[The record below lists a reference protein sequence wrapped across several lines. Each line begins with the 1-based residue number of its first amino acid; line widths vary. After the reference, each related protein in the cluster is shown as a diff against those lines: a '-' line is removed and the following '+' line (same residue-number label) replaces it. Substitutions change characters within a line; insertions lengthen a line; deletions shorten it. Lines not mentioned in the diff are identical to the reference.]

1 MRPEQAAELRDL
13 LTRERVLS
21 LGVLV
26 EGVPYVGF
34 LPYAL
39 DGDGT
44 SLLVHA
50 SRLARHTRGML
61 PGAEF
66 SALIHE
72 RDDGEGDPAQLRRVS
87 LQGRIVPLARDSQ
100 PWLDARRR
108 YLERLPWAATTFQ
121 LGDFGLFALRVEA
134 GRYVGG
140 FAQAADVRPH
150 DLRDGP
156 SAPDRSGRN

>member
-1 MRPEQAAELRDL
+1 VQRV
-13 LTRERVLS
+13 RVLA

-26 EGVPYVGF
+26 DGEPTVGF

-39 DGDGT
+39 DEDGT

-72 RDDGEGDPAQLRRVS
+72 RDDGAGDPFQLRRVT
-87 LQGRIVPLARDSQ
+87 LQGRIVPLARDAG
-100 PWLDARRR
+100 PWLEARRR
-108 YLERLPWAATTFQ
+108 YLERLPWATPTFQ
-121 LGDFGLFALRVEA
+121 LVDFGLFALHVET
-134 GRYVGG
+134 GRYVAG
-140 FAQAADVRPH
+140 FAQAADLRAQ
-150 DLRDGP
+150 DLR
-156 SAPDRSGRN
+156 AP